1 MADAMRL
8 RIMKAL
14 TAVIE
19 RATVANGFKHDLTER
34 VFRGRLFYG
43 DKDPVPMVSILET
56 PLQPATQDRPPDSTE
71 QSDIWELVIQGWAD
85 DDAKNP
91 TDSAYNLAADV
102 RKTLADEKVRASHR
116 TPSGPPAND
125 LLGLGRDV
133 LNIKIGQPVCR
144 PPDDLS
150 AKAYFWIT
158 IRLTLAEDLSN
169 PYAE

>member
-1 MADAMRL
+1 MADALRL

-19 RATVANGFKHDLTER
+19 RARIADGFKHDLEGR

-43 DKDPVPMVSILET
+43 EKDPVPMISILET
-56 PLQPATQDRPPDSTE
+56 PLQPATTPRPPDSQT
-71 QSDIWELVIQGWAD
+71 QADTWELVIQGWVD
-85 DDAKNP
+85 DDRLNP
-91 TDSAYNLAADV
+91 TDPAYNLAADV
-102 RKTLADEKVRASHR
+102 RKTLSDEKDRASRR
-116 TPSGPPAND
+116 TPGGPPAND
-125 LLGLGRDV
+125 LLGLGNDV
-133 LNIKIGQPVCR
+133 LNITIGQPVCR

-158 IRLTLAEDLSN
+158 VRLTLAEDLSN